1 MKAALPVNE
10 IIRIKALHDLAIL
23 DSAREQS
30 FDDVAQVA
38 MQLCD
43 VPIAVVSLVDVNRQW
58 FKSCIGV
65 DASETPRDVAFCA
78 HAILAPDEV
87 LVIEDATKDNRFS
100 DNDLVLGPP
109 HIRFYA
115 GAPLVTDEGLALG
128 TLCVIDYKPRQ
139 LNSGQLDS
147 LKALARQVMQLLRLK
162 KTHDVMQQYSVRMQ
176 ALADAVPIFIGEL
189 NAQQRYTF
197 VNKKYQ
203 DWLGID
209 ADDMIDKAPMELL
222 AGDIAKKITAAIA
235 LCLQGEIVNIE
246 VILASGTVLAMSYLP
261 RVEEGVEGAVR
272 VLGVYEV
279 AIDITERKRLEQ
291 MKTEFISTLSHE
303 LRTPLTSISGALGL
317 IANSMLGT
325 LPEKAMTML
334 TIAYK
339 NSQRLTMLI
348 NDLLDMEKLL
358 AGKMHFDMKFFPL
371 FPLVQ
376 QAMLENKPYA
386 DHYTVTFVIENHIE
400 QALIHIDS
408 FRLQQI
414 LSSFISNAAKYS
426 PRGGQ
431 VEIVLTR
438 VNSWIR
444 ISVRDYG
451 AGIPEKF
458 KVHMFEKFSQADAS
472 DTRQHSGAGLGLA
485 ISKEL
490 VEHMGGRIGF
500 VSKPIAGTHF
510 YAEFKEVFI

>member
-10 IIRIKALHDLAIL
+10 IIRIKALQDLAIL
-23 DSAREQS
+23 DSSREQS

-43 VPIAVVSLVDVNRQW
+43 VPIAIVSLVDINRQW
-58 FKSCIGV
+58 FKSCFGLDV
-65 DASETPRDVAFCA
+65 NETPRDVAFCA

-87 LVIEDATKDNRFS
+87 LVVEDATADSRFS
-100 DNDLVLGPP
+100 DNDLVQGPP
-109 HIRFYA
+109 YIRFYA
-115 GAPLVTDEGLALG
+115 GAPLVTDEGVALG

-139 LNSGQLDS
+139 LSAGQIDS
-147 LKALARQVMQLLRLK
+147 LRALARQVMQLLRLK
-162 KTHDVMQQYSVRMQ
+162 KTHDAMQQYSVRMQ
-176 ALADAVPIFIGEL
+176 ALADAVPIYIGEL
-189 NAQQRYTF
+189 DAQQRYTF
-197 VNKKYQ
+197 INKKYQ
-203 DWLGID
+203 NWLGIN
-209 ADDMIDKAPMELL
+209 AIDMIGKAPAELL
-222 AGDIAKKITAAIA
+222 SGDIAKRITAAIS

-246 VILASGTVLAMSYLP
+246 IILAAGTVLAINYLP
-261 RVEEGVEGAVR
+261 RHEKGLDGVTR
-272 VLGVYEV
+272 TLGVYEV
-279 AIDITERKRLEQ
+279 AVDITERKRLEQ
-291 MKTEFISTLSHE
+291 MKTEFISTVSHE

-348 NDLLDMEKLL
+348 NDLLDMEKLI

-386 DHYTVTFVIENHIE
+386 DHYAVTFVIENHVE

-431 VEIVLTR
+431 VELVLTR
-438 VNSWIR
+438 VSSWIR

-451 AGIPEKF
+451 VGIPEEF
-458 KVHMFEKFSQADAS
+458 KEHMFEKFSQADSS
-472 DTRQHSGAGLGLA
+472 DSRQHSGAGLGLA

-500 VSKPIAGTHF
+500 VSKSNAGAYF